1 MRIISFLTHHGF
13 IRFFRVSS
21 HICLGIMLFAGLG
34 FYMPS
39 TIPAASAQPSSTIEQ
54 LVNQDGTL
62 NLITGF
68 NGSLDLAGW
77 QVTLDGKRGPMF
89 TRLDSK
95 NSLDGNKAG
104 SIVRSADDKPL
115 LSSPKTGDW
124 GPFPNGGLD
133 NFSPNN
139 TVLALAVVGHD
150 LYVGGVF
157 TETADGLVKDL
168 NAVARFDS
176 LTYTWSALPN
186 QGLYGGVEAM
196 AVIGSDLYV
205 GGSFIQTAD
214 GSLTDLGR
222 IARYSI
228 TNNQWYAL
236 PNGGLGL
243 TADVH
248 ALAAVG
254 NELYIGGSISS
265 TGDNSIQLLN
275 IAKFS
280 NGTWLPLPNNGINN
294 TVIALA
300 VIGNNLYVGGSFTT
314 TGDYT
319 VVDLNDIARFDLIS
333 NTWNALPHKGLNSSP
348 QAFASI
354 GSDLYVSGQFTGTY
368 DGQVTNLNHI
378 ARLAGDTW
386 YALPNNGLDAN
397 VYALVVSGTDL
408 YLGGHFHQTADGNVI
423 GLNHIAVFDIA
434 SNTWSAFSDGGL
446 NASVQSITIGGGY
459 LVVGG
464 QFNQTSDGSVTEL
477 NHIASYTGVS
487 ITINTFIP
495 LIMR

>member
-1 MRIISFLTHHGF
+1 MKSIITIFHHAF
-13 IRFFRVSS
+13 ARNFVVSS
-21 HICLGIMLFAGLG
+21 HVCICVILLAGLS
-34 FYMPS
+34 FS
-39 TIPAASAQPSSTIEQ
+39 TPNAVSAASSHPNSTLEQ
-54 LVNQDGTL
+54 LVNPNGTL
-62 NLITGF
+62 NLSTGF

-77 QVTLDGKRGPMF
+77 QVKLDGKSGPMF

-95 NSLDGNKAG
+95 NSLDGSKAG
-104 SIVRSADDKPL
+104 SIVRSANDKPPF
-115 LSSPKTGDW
+115 SFPKAGDW
-124 GPFPNGGLD
+124 VPFPNGGLD

-168 NAVARFDS
+168 NAIARFDS

-228 TNNQWYAL
+228 TDNQWYAL

-254 NELYIGGSISS
+254 NELIVGGSISS

-280 NGTWLPLPNNGINN
+280 NGTWSPLPNNGINN

-314 TGDYT
+314 TGDHT

-378 ARLAGDTW
+378 ARLSGDSW
-386 YALPNNGLDAN
+386 SALPHNGLDAN

-408 YLGGHFHQTADGNVI
+408 YLGGHFHQTADGSVI
-423 GLNHIAVFDIA
+423 GLNHIALFNIA
-434 SNTWSAFSDGGL
+434 SNTWSAFSNGGL

-464 QFNQTSDGSVTEL
+464 LFNQTADGSVTGL
-477 NHIASYTGVS
+477 NHIVSYTGVS
-487 ITINTFIP
+487 ITNNTFIP

>member
-1 MRIISFLTHHGF
+1 MVL
-13 IRFFRVSS
+13 V
-21 HICLGIMLFAGLG
+21 GLG
-34 FYMPS
+34 LFSHNDLP
-39 TIPAASAQPSSTIEQ
+39 TASAHSSITLEQ
-54 LVNQDGTL
+54 LVNPDGTL
-62 NLITGF
+62 NLSTGF
-68 NGSLDLAGW
+68 KGSLMLAGW
-77 QVTLDGKRGPMF
+77 QVRLDAKGGPVF
-89 TRLDSK
+89 IHLDSK
-95 NSLDGNKAG
+95 NILEGNRAG
-104 SIVRSADDKPL
+104 SVMRSATDKPP
-115 LSSPKTGDW
+115 LSSPKTSEW
-124 GPFPNGGLD
+124 GPFPNYGFD
-133 NFSPNN
+133 NISPNN
-139 TVLALAVVGHD
+139 TVLAMAVVGHD

-168 NAVARFDS
+168 NAIAKYNS
-176 LTYTWSALPN
+176 LTSTWSALPN
-186 QGLYGGVEAM
+186 KGLSGGVEAL

-222 IARYSI
+222 IARFSI
-228 TNNQWYAL
+228 DENKWYAL

-254 NELYIGGSISS
+254 NELYVGGSISS

-280 NGTWLPLPNNGINN
+280 NGTWSPLPNNGINN

-314 TGDYT
+314 TGDLT
-319 VVDLNDIARFDLIS
+319 VVDLNDIARFDLNS
-333 NTWNALPHKGLNSSP
+333 NTWHALPNKGLNSSP
-348 QAFASI
+348 EAFLTI
-354 GSDLYVSGQFTGTY
+354 GSDLYVSGQFTATY

-378 ARLAGDTW
+378 ARLTGDTW
-386 YALPNNGLDAN
+386 SALPHNGLDAN
-397 VYALVVSGTDL
+397 VYALAVSGTDL
-408 YLGGHFHQTADGNVI
+408 YVGGHFHQTADGSVI
-423 GLNHIAVFDIA
+423 GLNHIAVFNIA
-434 SNTWSAFSDGGL
+434 SNTWSALSNGGL

-459 LVVGG
+459 LVIGG
-464 QFNQTSDGSVTEL
+464 LFIQTADGSVTGL

-487 ITINTFIP
+487 ITIHTFIP